1 MTDISYTARIRV
13 PEHVLM
19 QELDGEAVL
28 LNLKSEMYFG
38 LDVVGMRMW
47 QLLTTSPTIQDAY
60 DLLLNEYEVPPRKL
74 QQDLDDLLDK
84 LVEQGL
90 VQVSN
95 E

>member
-1 MTDISYTARIRV
+1 MTAVPYTSHVQI
-13 PEHVLM
+13 PEHVLV

-28 LNLKSEMYFG
+28 LNLKSETYFG
-38 LDVVGMRMW
+38 LDEVSMRMW
-47 QLLTTSPTIQDAY
+47 QVLTTSPSIQSAY
-60 DLLLNEYEVPPRKL
+60 ELLLNEYDVQELKL
-74 QQDLDDLLDK
+74 HQDLDELLDK